1 MDVGVDEVG
10 RGSLAGPL
18 VVGLVAL
25 GKDIPGLKDS
35 KLLSPKQRE
44 ILSSQIYA
52 KARTTSLGWAW
63 PHEIDQIGL
72 TKATTL
78 AIKRALKLIRLPVRL
93 IILDGNYNYLDG
105 YTNVITMINADELVP
120 AVSAASIIAKVAR
133 DNYMRNMARY
143 FPNYSFNIHVGYGT
157 KAHLLAISTNG
168 PCCLH
173 RLSFSPFS
181 KELNNSL

>member
-1 MDVGVDEVG
+1 MEVGVDEVG

-18 VVGLVAL
+18 VVGLVGL
-25 GKDIPGLKDS
+25 SKHIPGLKDS
-35 KLLSPKQRE
+35 KLLTPKQRE
-44 ILSSQIYA
+44 KLSKQIYIESQA
-52 KARTTSLGWAW
+52 ASLGWVW
-63 PHEIDQIGL
+63 PHEIDQMGL
-72 TKATTL
+72 TKATSL
-78 AIKRALKLIRLPVRL
+78 AIKRALKLIRVPIDV
-93 IILDGNYNYLDG
+93 IILDGNYNYLPD
-105 YTNVITMINADELVP
+105 YTNVKTIINADELVP

-173 RLSFSPFS
+173 RLSFSPFN
-181 KELNNSL
+181 KELLNSL